1 MIELTPIPQTT
12 APHAPHLG
20 CDGGCKGCG
29 KVHIK
34 LLGYHDATSQLLRES
49 VEAALVAFPMAHKII
64 EVSEPNAIAA
74 AGVTATPA
82 LLLDGQVMVQGRVPS
97 PPEMVE
103 IFRNRY
109 LTRSK
114 LHRLHK
120 IAVAVDISAGSDSAL
135 RFAWHIAQQ
144 VGADLEVVYAMDSI
158 FEGHTPSASG
168 FLSSYQHTMQLELDA
183 FVRETMAKLGVQY
196 EPPKPGAPG
205 QPQPQASPSLRSKVV
220 YGFPDTA
227 LEECSNHVDLLVL
240 GTTGRGIVGQ
250 KLFGSVSTE
259 VSQRAHCP
267 VLLVPPDA
275 EFGGLKNMLYASNFD
290 SLSTLRIQ
298 QAVSFARH
306 FEAQVHFVHVGPGGE
321 KGAELE
327 RKLFESSYR
336 ESHPDQPFV
345 FSKMVSHD
353 VTGAIY
359 EYAFYHHIELL
370 VFVTHQRSFWE
381 GILHHSVTHEATVS
395 TDLPMLVIHSDDDM
409 LG

>member
-1 MIELTPIPQTT
+1 MIELTSIPQIT

-34 LLGYHDATSQLLRES
+34 LLGNHDATSQLLRES
-49 VEAALVAFPMAHKII
+49 VETALAAFPMAHKII

-82 LLLDGQVMVQGRVPS
+82 LLLDGQLMVQGRVPS

-114 LHRLHK
+114 LHRLRK

-135 RFAWHIAQQ
+135 RFAWHLAQK

-220 YGFPDTA
+220 YGFPDAA

-240 GTTGRGIVGQ
+240 GTTGRGMVGQ

-267 VLLVPPDA
+267 VLLVPLDA

-306 FEAQVHFVHVGPGGE
+306 FEAQVHFVHVGQAVKKVLNWSENCLNPTIASPIPTNHFCFP
-321 KGAELE
+321 K
-327 RKLFESSYR
+327 
-336 ESHPDQPFV
+336 
-345 FSKMVSHD
+345 
-353 VTGAIY
+353 
-359 EYAFYHHIELL
+359 
-370 VFVTHQRSFWE
+370 W
-381 GILHHSVTHEATVS
+381 
-395 TDLPMLVIHSDDDM
+395 
-409 LG
+409 